1 MAYGVGA
8 SLASYGQGQQQE
20 AMQLLG
26 QSAKDEA
33 QLEMQNKAAEHQRK
47 AGNVQLGAT
56 GGAIAGMAV
65 GGPWGA
71 VVGGLV
77 GAVGGGLF

>member
-56 GGAIAGMAV
+56 AGAMAGMAF
-65 GGPWGA
+65 GPWGA
-71 VVGGLV
+71 AIGGLV